1 MGVRNYA
8 LVRLYNRLFSVQ
20 NQAGTAPVTKGYPRG
35 VIGQVCDQEP
45 ENDAGEEI
53 LLLMGDNKGS
63 GWMGACELFT

>member
-45 ENDAGEEI
+45 ENDAGEEV
-53 LLLMGDNKGS
+53 
-63 GWMGACELFT
+63 EEE